1 VKPQETLKK
10 DKSMS
15 TGFNTR
21 DLSWKEIVQIR
32 LIRLVEDARKRGVI
46 LPAYDGPV
54 TICPNCGKRIS
65 DKWTH
70 ISDPSGVGCRG
81 FLTKEVHEF
90 HMEKV

>member
-1 VKPQETLKK
+1 
-10 DKSMS
+10 MS
-15 TGFNTR
+15 TGFNTK

-54 TICPNCGKRIS
+54 GICPNCGKRIS

-81 FLTKEVHEF
+81 FLTKEVREF
-90 HMEKV
+90 HTEKV

>member
-1 VKPQETLKK
+1 
-10 DKSMS
+10 MS
-15 TGFNTR
+15 TAFNTR

-32 LIRLVEDARKRGVI
+32 LVRLVEDARKRGVI

-54 TICPNCGKRIS
+54 DVCPNCGKRIS